1 MAINPFT
8 QLVFDL
14 FIISAIIITAYT
26 VNFYYLAFL
35 SRKRKDVPAST
46 DWGTPSVTI
55 QLPIYNEKYVAKR
68 LVDAVCN
75 LDYPKN
81 KMRIMVCDDSDDETV
96 ELLREVVDDY
106 KIQGF
111 QIEHVR
117 RGTRKGY
124 KAGALKHAMQTTD
137 TDLVAIF
144 DADFIPPSWFL
155 KRAIPHFSKSNI
167 GLVQCR
173 WGHVN
178 ENYSTITQVQAL
190 SLDFHFLIEQKAKSN
205 SHLFM
210 NFNGTAGIWRRT
222 CIENAGGWHT
232 ATLVEDLDLSYRA
245 QMKGWK
251 CVFLPDVVV
260 DAELPAQMNAAKRQQ
275 FRWAKGSIQCAVKLL
290 SDITLKRKV
299 ALEAK
304 IQAFIQLT
312 RHIVYP
318 LMLIQFL
325 ALPVLLAAEIN
336 LYVVSFL
343 PAITLATY
351 LAMGPGAFIVIIQ
364 GMYGKSWKSR
374 AKLLPSLLVYNAG
387 MSVNNTVAVFDAV
400 LGKKNEFLRT
410 PKYGIITK
418 DDDWRNKAYNLPFT
432 QTTLLE
438 IFFGVYGIM
447 GIFISIFSNNPIF
460 VPIIALQTIGF
471 FFIAY
476 MSLSH
481 TRFKRNKSSND
492 KFLTK
497 KEKTANNI
505 YKLAMITIFT
515 IIVFGGY
522 MAISGYN
529 NDIYPLD
536 RIRGN
541 LDGVITSSDP
551 LVIHDHLVS
560 IQSDLDLVMTTLP
573 ETIDTNGKVVSKNPV
588 WIFGT
593 ESTNFIRIQNNI
605 DTMITSVNE
614 ISFIPKDNSA
624 YHTGMIDIT
633 DRALLLKINIMDATP
648 SMYVSPTN
656 IISSIIWVAAI
667 VGIFSVLKRKKEQL
681 KKVDLPNNIPVK
693 PN

>member
-1 MAINPFT
+1 MTGNPFT

-14 FIISAIIITAYT
+14 FILSAIIISAYT

-35 SRKRKDVPAST
+35 SRRRKNILPTVDL
-46 DWGTPSVTI
+46 GTPSVTI

-75 LDYPKN
+75 LDYPKDQLN
-81 KMRIMVCDDSDDETV
+81 IMVLDDSDDETV
-96 ELLREVVDDY
+96 DLLEKTVNYY
-106 KIQGF
+106 KTQGF
-111 QIEHVR
+111 QIDHIR

-124 KAGALKHAMQTTD
+124 KAGALKYAMEITTSEY
-137 TDLVAIF
+137 VAIF
-144 DADFIPPSWFL
+144 DADFIPPTSFL
-155 KRAIPHFSKSNI
+155 KQAIPHFAKSNI
-167 GLVQCR
+167 GLIQCR

-210 NFNGTAGIWRRT
+210 NFNGTAGIWRRD
-222 CIENAGGWHT
+222 CIEDAGGWHT

-251 CVFLPDVVV
+251 CVFLPDIVV
-260 DAELPAQMNAAKRQQ
+260 DAELPAQMNGAKRQQ
-275 FRWAKGSIQCAVKLL
+275 YRWAKGSIQCATKLL
-290 SDITLKRKV
+290 FDIVVKRKV
-299 ALEAK
+299 AIEAK

-312 RHIVYP
+312 RHIVFP
-318 LMLIQFL
+318 LILIQFL
-325 ALPVLLAAEIN
+325 TLPILLAGQVN

-343 PAITLATY
+343 PVITLATY
-351 LAMGPGAFIVIIQ
+351 LAMGPGAYILIMQ
-364 GMYGKSWKSR
+364 SMYGKSWKSKMKIMP
-374 AKLLPSLLVYNAG
+374 ALLIYNAG

-410 PKYGIITK
+410 PKYGLISK
-418 DDDWRNKAYNLPFT
+418 DDDWKDKAYNLPFT

-447 GIFISIFSNNPIF
+447 GIFIAIFSNNPIF

-476 MSLSH
+476 LSISH
-481 TRFKRNKSSND
+481 TRFRRNKSKND
-492 KFLTK
+492 VPLTK

-505 YKLAMITIFT
+505 YKLAMVGILA

-529 NDIYPLD
+529 TDIYPLD

-541 LDGVITSSDP
+541 LDGIVSSSDP
-551 LVIHDHLVS
+551 NVIREHLVA
-560 IQSDLDLVMTTLP
+560 IQTDLAIVMVNIP
-573 ETIDTNGKVVSKNPV
+573 DTVDANGKLIAKNPV
-588 WIFGT
+588 WIFST
-593 ESTNFIRIQNNI
+593 ESTNFLRIQNNI

-614 ISFIPKDNSA
+614 IASISKDNSA
-624 YHTGMIDIT
+624 FHTGMLDIN
-633 DRALLLKINIMDATP
+633 DRAELLKTNVMDSTP
-648 SMYVSPTN
+648 YMYVSPVN
-656 IISSIIWVAAI
+656 MMMSVVWVAVVI
-667 VGIFSVLKRKKEQL
+667 GIITLLKRKKEQL
-681 KKVDLPNNIPVK
+681 QKIDEIGI
-693 PN
+693 

>member
-1 MAINPFT
+1 MPINPFT

-14 FIISAIIITAYT
+14 FILSAIIITAYT

-35 SRKRKDVPAST
+35 SRKRKDIPIST

-81 KMRIMVCDDSDDETV
+81 KMRIMICDDSDDDTV

-106 KIQGF
+106 KTQGF

-144 DADFIPPSWFL
+144 DADFIPPTWFL

-275 FRWAKGSIQCAVKLL
+275 FRWAKGSIQCAIKLL
-290 SDITLKRKV
+290 SDITLKRRI
-299 ALEAK
+299 AIEAK

-325 ALPVLLAAEIN
+325 ALPVLLAAQIN

-374 AKLLPSLLVYNAG
+374 AKLLPALLVYNAG

-447 GIFISIFSNNPIF
+447 AIFISIFSNNPIF

-481 TRFKRNKSSND
+481 TRFKRNKSNND
-492 KFLTK
+492 KSLTK

-522 MAISGYN
+522 MAISGYT

-560 IQSDLDLVMTTLP
+560 IQSDLDLVMINLP
-573 ETIDTNGKVVSKNPV
+573 ETTDTNGKVISKNPV

-593 ESTNFIRIQNNI
+593 ESTNFLRIQNNI

-614 ISFIPKDNSA
+614 ISSISKDNSA

-656 IISSIIWVAAI
+656 IISSIIWIAII

-681 KKVDLPNNIPVK
+681 KKVDLPNNISVK

>member
-541 LDGVITSSDP
+541 LDGVISSSDP

-588 WIFGT
+588 WIFST

-614 ISFIPKDNSA
+614 ISSISKDNSA
-624 YHTGMIDIT
+624 YHTGMLDVN

-648 SMYVSPTN
+648 YMYVSPAN
-656 IISSIIWVAAI
+656 MMLSAIWVAVLI
-667 VGIFSVLKRKKEQL
+667 GIFIVLKRKKEQL
-681 KKVDLPNNIPVK
+681 QREDEIGI
-693 PN
+693 